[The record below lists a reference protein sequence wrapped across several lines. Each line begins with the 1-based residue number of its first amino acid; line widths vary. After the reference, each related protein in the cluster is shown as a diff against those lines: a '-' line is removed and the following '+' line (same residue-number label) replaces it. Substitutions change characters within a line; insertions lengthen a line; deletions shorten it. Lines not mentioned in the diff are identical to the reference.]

1 MINRLFVLNY
11 WLLTAVVL
19 VTPAYA
25 QGQRDDLRR
34 GVAVLREATPLYEK
48 PGERSAISRETLEVG
63 KRYFV
68 LGLSL
73 DGLWAQL
80 LTRRNAKG
88 WVRTQRIYRLPNSDP
103 QLHADF
109 LKLVDRSAWDT
120 SVLTLNFG
128 AYPTMDAIGEAAVSI
143 LPRGISGLKGE
154 SLDLVVGA
162 VVVKA
167 TPNLLRHTAYRA
179 LVQWPFRML
188 VEGNLHIGPRLGFE
202 MRKRFNPV
210 GIETSQSAGFAV
222 MGVLFRY
229 MANPYVG
236 ISIIPEFLIHSQE
249 ARFHAFA
256 AATLM
261 F

>member
-1 MINRLFVLNY
+1 MINRLFILSC
-11 WLLTAVVL
+11 LLVSVVAL
-19 VTPAYA
+19 VPPAYA
-25 QGQRDDLRR
+25 QGRRDDLRR

-48 PGERSAISRETLEVG
+48 PGEQSAISRETLEVG

-73 DGLWAQL
+73 DGVWAQL
-80 LTRRNAKG
+80 LTRRSAKG

-128 AYPTMDAIGEAAVSI
+128 VYPTMDFIGEAAVSI

-154 SLDLVVGA
+154 SLDFVVGA

-167 TPNLLRHTAYRA
+167 TPNLLKHTAYRA

-188 VEGNLHIGPRLGFE
+188 VEGNLHLGPRVGFE
-202 MRKRFNPV
+202 MRKRYNPV
-210 GIETSQSAGFAV
+210 GIEMAQSAGFMV

-229 MANPYVG
+229 MVNPHVG
-236 ISIIPEFLIHSQE
+236 LSIIPEFLVHSQE